1 MAIDKDRQV
10 QASMQVEARAII
22 TNHLDRAYLLQTLVN
37 LGRVPT
43 AVSMGYQT
51 LIEPDDPILVHYVQ
65 RVVRPELVSLG
76 YYDLIDA
83 PDNNLV
89 VRIGQG
95 RSDRV
100 LLIQNYTPTQHHNLM
115 PDPFDATVANARAYG
130 VDEPAVFAQ
139 GVSQNKAHQAVML
152 AVLRLLRTSGVEI
165 RGRLYWAIN
174 NEGRSSHRCTEAILD
189 TLDAQPEFAILQNKT
204 GLKIQLGN
212 RGRLDVNVH
221 IGGKLAHSS
230 TPQLGLSAIDG
241 AAEVV
246 TRLKRLTW
254 PDRHPVLGDRQ
265 ATVYKVRYEPLA
277 PHTLPSDAYVTIDR
291 RLLPGDD
298 LGSATEEIRAALGD
312 LSPYQV
318 TVDPGVY
325 MLPAQVD
332 VQHPYVQ
339 ALQAANV
346 AARDREAE
354 TFYGTGTFDAGGLCA
369 RGVPAVMYGASGG
382 DWPIGV
388 DFVPI
393 SAVEAEAAVL
403 AHLILS
409 ELR

>member
-1 MAIDKDRQV
+1 
-10 QASMQVEARAII
+10 
-22 TNHLDRAYLLQTLVN
+22 
-37 LGRVPT
+37 
-43 AVSMGYQT
+43 
-51 LIEPDDPILVHYVQ
+51 
-65 RVVRPELVSLG
+65 
-76 YYDLIDA
+76 
-83 PDNNLV
+83 
-89 VRIGQG
+89 
-95 RSDRV
+95 
-100 LLIQNYTPTQHHNLM
+100 
-115 PDPFDATVANARAYG
+115 
-130 VDEPAVFAQ
+130 
-139 GVSQNKAHQAVML
+139 
-152 AVLRLLRTSGVEI
+152 
-165 RGRLYWAIN
+165 
-174 NEGRSSHRCTEAILD
+174 
-189 TLDAQPEFAILQNKT
+189 
-204 GLKIQLGN
+204 
-212 RGRLDVNVH
+212 
-221 IGGKLAHSS
+221 
-230 TPQLGLSAIDG
+230 
-241 AAEVV
+241 
-246 TRLKRLTW
+246 
-254 PDRHPVLGDRQ
+254 
-265 ATVYKVRYEPLA
+265 
-277 PHTLPSDAYVTIDR
+277 VTIDR